1 MSALRQSLADYLSL
15 RRELGFK
22 LDRAGRLLAQFVD
35 FCDES
40 GAEVVTVA
48 LALAW
53 ATMPEDCSPAWG
65 SMRLCVLRGFA
76 RYLHAL
82 DPRTGVPPT
91 NLLPGSFGRSTPYL
105 YSSDQVAALMMAA
118 RGIRSPLRAAT
129 TETIVG
135 LLASA
140 GLRIGEALALDRS
153 DVDLGRGLLT
163 IRQAKFNKTRE
174 VPLHP
179 TVTAALAAY
188 AKKRNRLTPRAAEP
202 AFFVSAVGTRV
213 IYCNFHLA
221 FQDLVRRAGVEARS
235 TTCRPRPHDL
245 RHTFAV
251 TTLARWYRESADVA
265 AKLTWLSTYMGH
277 VDPAATYWYLSG
289 SPELLGLA
297 VQRLEAAYEVEP

>member
-65 SMRLCVLRGFA
+65 SMRLCVLRGLPATCTPSTLGPVCPDEPAA
-76 RYLHAL
+76 RKLRAIHAL
-82 DPRTGVPPT
+82 PVLVGPGCGVDD
-91 NLLPGSFGRSTPYL
+91 GGE
-105 YSSDQVAALMMAA
+105 
-118 RGIRSPLRAAT
+118 GIRSPLRAAT

-153 DVDLGRGLLT
+153 DVDLGRGL
-163 IRQAKFNKTRE
+163 
-174 VPLHP
+174 
-179 TVTAALAAY
+179 
-188 AKKRNRLTPRAAEP
+188 
-202 AFFVSAVGTRV
+202 
-213 IYCNFHLA
+213 
-221 FQDLVRRAGVEARS
+221 
-235 TTCRPRPHDL
+235 
-245 RHTFAV
+245 
-251 TTLARWYRESADVA
+251 
-265 AKLTWLSTYMGH
+265 
-277 VDPAATYWYLSG
+277 
-289 SPELLGLA
+289 
-297 VQRLEAAYEVEP
+297 